1 MNKNDYV
8 KQLVAIAK
16 DDRELANAI
25 DRIYRDNGSGL
36 SWDQLVAHAEASLGR
51 ASGKIAL
58 GGAKNVSTLPAAF
71 GLSEANMRQLVDPNS
86 PTNWMTL
93 PSKTI
98 QEAAKKAGYM
108 DDLSPDASQE
118 RKQKN
123 REGLAN
129 FLSLLSAET
138 TAQGRRNAVA
148 EYENTK
154 FSEHPVDWAR
164 KGINDLLFRTTSN
177 RMKEQAIKGQ
187 GPSGFTQMGLGDAAA
202 ILGDIGVNSMYGAG
216 TAGLGRALAA
226 RATPYGLMS
235 ARQMLAAPAAAGAVG
250 GTLDALNRDIN
261 TEAGSRWYEYPSE
274 AILGAALNTVSEP
287 AVVRNMIRNA
297 GKFMRGAKVAGYGSR
312 GALSAGQKA
321 VDRELGMDEARVM
334 ELLSGFDNPVSPWNS
349 PMSAETRGKITEM
362 GKILDDGMTMAPGE
376 EASLFD
382 KAQALYEQ
390 CAYMTDGT
398 PITPRMRDFHFM
410 RELDRKIADL
420 EGALKE
426 QAGASEA
433 PAMKRELDYWK
444 NLQQLRDNNL
454 LDFEDYFFE
463 KEPTPFSFNP
473 KVEPGNTEFKLR
485 PLGYTKDG
493 RDLSTIVF
501 ANSDRN
507 VAREDIPALINM
519 SEERYSDLLSRYPE
533 INAWIGG
540 IRTYNDGGRTL
551 PWGYDFM
558 PEKGMAKALFTQP
571 KVTAKTGTEAILRG
585 LGQPAATE
593 TALSRYDRPD
603 TSPEAIRMEYERLRE
618 RKPEATDA
626 AMNWKFDPRLQGD
639 KQLDEAERTIVN
651 KYRAMLLEEAMRGH

>member
-1 MNKNDYV
+1 MNRNEYV
-8 KQLVAIAK
+8 KQLTAIAK

-93 PSKTI
+93 PSREI
-98 QEAAKKAGYM
+98 QKAAIRAGYM

-123 REGLAN
+123 REGLAT

-187 GPSGFTQMGLGDAAA
+187 GPSSFGGMGAGDAAA

-216 TAGLGRALAA
+216 SAGLGRYLAA
-226 RATPYGLMS
+226 RTPYGLIS
-235 ARQMLAAPAAAGAVG
+235 ARQMLAAPAAAGAIG
-250 GTLDALNRDIN
+250 GAADALNRDIN
-261 TEAGSRWYEYPSE
+261 TETGARWYEYPSE
-274 AILGAALNTVSEP
+274 AVLGAALNTVSEP
-287 AVVRNMIRNA
+287 VVVRNMIRNA
-297 GKFMRGAKVAGYGSR
+297 GKFMKGAKVAGQGSR
-312 GALSAGQKA
+312 GALTAGQTA
-321 VDRELGMDEARVM
+321 VDRELGMDEARVLD
-334 ELLSGFDNPVSPWNS
+334 LLSGFDTPLRPASS
-349 PMSAETRGKITEM
+349 PMSTETRGKIAEM
-362 GKILDDGMTMAPGE
+362 GRILDDGMTKAPGE

-382 KAQALYEQ
+382 KAQAMYERG
-390 CAYMTDGT
+390 AYTADGKT
-398 PITPRMRDFHFM
+398 RTAKESDFIFM
-410 RELDRKIADL
+410 RNLDRKIDDL
-420 EGALKE
+420 EGALTE
-426 QAGASEA
+426 SAGANEA
-433 PAMKRELDYWK
+433 PAMRRELEYWK
-444 NLQQLRDNNL
+444 NLRQMRDNNL
-454 LDFEDYFFE
+454 VDFEDYFFE
-463 KEPTPFSFNP
+463 KEPTAFSFTP
-473 KVEPGNTEFKLR
+473 KAEPGMPEFTLK
-485 PLGYTKDG
+485 PGGYTTDA
-493 RDLSTIVF
+493 RDLRTLVMA
-501 ANSDRN
+501 ANNRN
-507 VAREDIPALINM
+507 VAREDIPAVIGM

-533 INAWIGG
+533 VSEWMSGL
-540 IRTYNDGGRTL
+540 RTYNDGGRTL
-551 PWGYDFM
+551 PWGSDFM
-558 PEKGMAKALFTQP
+558 PAKGMATALLTQP
-571 KVTAKTGTEAILRG
+571 KVAAKTGTEAILRG

-593 TALSRYDRPD
+593 AALSRYDRPD
-603 TSPEAIRMEYERLRE
+603 TSPDTIRMEYELLRS

-626 AMNWKFDPRLQGD
+626 AMNWKFDPRLPGD

-651 KYRAMLLEEAMRGH
+651 KYRAMLLEEAMRGR